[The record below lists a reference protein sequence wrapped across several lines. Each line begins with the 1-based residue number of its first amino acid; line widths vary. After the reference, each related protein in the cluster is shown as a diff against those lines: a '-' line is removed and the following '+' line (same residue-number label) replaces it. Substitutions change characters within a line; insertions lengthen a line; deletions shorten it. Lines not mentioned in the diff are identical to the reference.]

1 MQPTIIA
8 IAAGKG
14 GSAKSTLTWGLGSH
28 LAKDSRVLLWDQDPQ
43 ATLTQAIINT
53 ADEANAFDV
62 LTRRITTAEALVPAL
77 PVYGK
82 HLSIIPA
89 SPMLT
94 GIEVALANDLDR
106 QYALSEALEPVNH
119 DLVLI
124 DCPAGQGLLVTM
136 ALVAADVVVSPV
148 MCSPPAFDALA
159 GFAQTITLIQKRLNP
174 RLRWLIIPSLFDQR
188 NLLDREVLAALN
200 AQYGDRVLAPPSRR
214 RIAIPEDM
222 AAQKPCRHQDFDLV
236 AQTLLERIRS

>member
-1 MQPTIIA
+1 MTIIA

-28 LAKDSRVLLWDQDPQ
+28 IARHSRLLLWDQDPQ
-43 ATLTQAIINT
+43 ATLTQAILNT
-53 ADEANAFDV
+53 TYEPSAFDV
-62 LTRRITTAEALVPAL
+62 LTRRVAAAKALLPAL
-77 PVYGK
+77 PAYGSN
-82 HLSIIPA
+82 LSIIPA

-106 QYALSEALEPVNH
+106 QYALSEAIEPVEH
-119 DLVLI
+119 DFVLI

-188 NLLDREVLAALN
+188 NLLDREVLAALS
-200 AQYGDRVLAPPSRR
+200 AQYGDRVLAPPIRR

-222 AAQKPCRHQDFDLV
+222 AAQKPCQHQDFDLV
-236 AQTLLERIRS
+236 TQTLLQRIRS